1 MAQKSISI
9 SLLLGAALGTPLHGN
24 QQMDLFSVV
33 QYGAVGDGRTL
44 NTDAIA
50 KAVAACAEAGGGT
63 VVVPA
68 GRYLTG
74 PIELRSNIELRL
86 EAGAIL
92 EATTDI
98 DAYLKFKRKRG
109 LIYAENGHD
118 ISITGP
124 GSLQGNGTAF
134 MENTPKGIEHMDTR
148 YARQGDAYR
157 VGEEDGPMVM
167 RRRPG
172 SLIHFKE
179 CRNVA
184 IRDVTLLDAPEWTVH
199 LSDCVIGSIRG
210 IRILNN
216 LLIPNNDGIHCVTS
230 RNVHISDCDIQAGDD
245 AIAITGLHGRPE
257 AFSENITVTNCTLL
271 SRSSGVRVG
280 YGSNSIRRCTFQNL
294 VIHNSNRGLGVF
306 VRDEGSVTDILFD
319 NIIIETRLH
328 TGWWGNGEP
337 IHVSCLPQKSGT
349 SLGRVEGVRFS
360 NIRARSEHGIL
371 VWAADGAFIRDLSF
385 SDISLR
391 ITDSRFN
398 DRYGGNF
405 DLRPSWDSRFA
416 VFKHDIPAFYAGN
429 VDELAI
435 KGLHVSWPDKLPS
448 FFTHAIKCEN
458 VSNLI
463 IDGFVGRQALPDSDI
478 AAVAL
483 RRSRAFSIRNCQA
496 APGTGTF
503 LSLDGASDRRVLSGN
518 DLSAARRL
526 TEPNIPIF
534 APSQNLLPSA
544 EGRDA
549 STATPPQPQ

>member
-1 MAQKSISI
+1 MTQESISI
-9 SLLLGAALGTPLHGN
+9 SLLLCAALGTPLHGN

-63 VVVPA
+63 VIVPA

-86 EAGAIL
+86 EAGAVL
-92 EATTDI
+92 EATTDL

-109 LIYAENGHD
+109 LIYAENAHD
-118 ISITGP
+118 ISMTGP
-124 GSLQGNGTAF
+124 GNLQGNGTAF

-148 YARQGDAYR
+148 YARQADAYR

-199 LSDCVIGSIRG
+199 LSDCDIGTIHG

-257 AFSENITVTNCTLL
+257 ALSENITVANCTLL

-280 YGSNSIRRCTFQNL
+280 YGSNSIRRCAFQNL

-349 SLGRVEGVRFS
+349 SLGRVEGIRFS
-360 NIRARSEHGIL
+360 NVRAQSEHGIL
-371 VWAADGAFIRDLSF
+371 VWAADGAIIRDLAF

-405 DLRPSWDSRFA
+405 DLRPSWDNRFA
-416 VFKHDIPAFYAGN
+416 VFKHNIPAFYAGN
-429 VDELAI
+429 VDQLAI
-435 KGLHVSWPDKLPS
+435 KGLRVSWPDRLPS
-448 FFTHAIKCEN
+448 FFTHAIECED
-458 VSNLI
+458 VSNLL
-463 IDGFVGRQALPDSDI
+463 IDDFVGRQALPDSDI

-503 LSLDGASDRRVLSGN
+503 LSLEDASDRRVLSGN
-518 DLSAARRL
+518 DLSAARRP
-526 TEPNIPIF
+526 TEPKIPLF
-534 APSQNLLPSA
+534 APSQNLLP
-544 EGRDA
+544 GKGHGDA
-549 STATPPQPQ
+549 NETSSRPE